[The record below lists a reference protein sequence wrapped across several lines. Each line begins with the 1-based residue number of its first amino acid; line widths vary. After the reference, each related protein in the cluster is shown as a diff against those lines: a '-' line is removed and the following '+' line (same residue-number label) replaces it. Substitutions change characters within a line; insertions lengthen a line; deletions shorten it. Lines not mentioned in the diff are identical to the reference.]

1 MENFVSINHVK
12 ENVIEF
18 DVSVQG
24 VNADDM
30 RVWFIIK
37 CDPIHI
43 SLPCTKLSGDKWEC
57 KIPPIPFVKKTAY
70 PCVVAATIDGYYFEP
85 MTGTCDIVGSAELYT
100 QNMSNVT
107 YGPASNKSDE
117 AESSEKP
124 KVVVDEKP
132 KVKSA
137 AAFADEI
144 IKKHKEEK
152 SKDKKKKS
160 DDSDDSDDS
169 SDKKKKSD
177 DSSDKK
183 SKKDKSSDKSSD
195 QDDKKQKID
204 EILGDLGISVTAKPK
219 GNRKRL
225 AAFVKS

>member
-1 MENFVSINHVK
+1 MCIRDS
-12 ENVIEF
+12 
-18 DVSVQG
+18 
-24 VNADDM
+24 
-30 RVWFIIK
+30 
-37 CDPIHI
+37 
-43 SLPCTKLSGDKWEC
+43 
-57 KIPPIPFVKKTAY
+57 

-107 YGPASNKSDE
+107 YGPASDKSDE
-117 AESSEKP
+117 VESSDKP

-137 AAFADEI
+137 ASFADEI

-152 SKDKKKKS
+152 SKDEKKKSSDSSDSDGKKKKS
-160 DDSDDSDDS
+160 DDSNN
-169 SDKKKKSD
+169 
-177 DSSDKK
+177 KK
-183 SKKDKSSDKSSD
+183 SKKDKSSDKSND

>member
-107 YGPASNKSDE
+107 YGPASNKTDE
-117 AESSEKP
+117 TESGDKP
-124 KVVVDEKP
+124 KVTVDEKP

-137 AAFADEI
+137 TTFAAEI
-144 IKKHKEEK
+144 IKQQKDEE
-152 SKDKKKKS
+152 SKGKKKKS
-160 DDSDDSDDS
+160 SDSNN
-169 SDKKKKSD
+169 
-177 DSSDKK
+177 KK
-183 SKKDKSSDKSSD
+183 SKKDKSSDKSND

-219 GNRKRL
+219 GDRKRL
-225 AAFVKS
+225 ASFVKS